1 MKLYASALALSLL
14 LAAGCDN
21 ASEPATSSQRGAD
34 AASGASSA
42 PANPS
47 REQVTPAP
55 SGGASADKTSPDP
68 GDANDHSTPKHD
80 ARQKSEGGAP
90 SESK

>member
-1 MKLYASALALSLL
+1 MKLYASALALTLL

-21 ASEPATSSQRGAD
+21 ASEPRASAERD

-55 SGGASADKTSPDP
+55 TGPVSSEKTRPDP
-68 GDANDHSTPKHD
+68 GDANDHSTPQHD

>member
-1 MKLYASALALSLL
+1 MKLYTCAIALSLL

-21 ASEPATSSQRGAD
+21 APESRTAAGAG
-34 AASGASSA
+34 AAGGASSA

-55 SGGASADKTSPDP
+55 TAPAKSADAKPDP

-80 ARQKSEGGAP
+80 ARAKSEGGAP

>member
-1 MKLYASALALSLL
+1 MKLYTSALALSLL

-21 ASEPATSSQRGAD
+21 ATEPKASAQRGAD

-55 SGGASADKTSPDP
+55 TGATSGEKARPDP

>member
-1 MKLYASALALSLL
+1 MKLYTSAIALSLL

-21 ASEPATSSQRGAD
+21 ATEPSAAQRGAD
-34 AASGASSA
+34 AGTGASSA

-55 SGGASADKTSPDP
+55 TGPASAAKARPDP

>member
-1 MKLYASALALSLL
+1 MKLSASALALSLL

-21 ASEPATSSQRGAD
+21 STEPRTSPQRGAD
-34 AASGASSA
+34 AASGASTA

-55 SGGASADKTSPDP
+55 TGGAPAEKTRPDP

>member
-1 MKLYASALALSLL
+1 MKLYTSAIALSLL

-21 ASEPATSSQRGAD
+21 APESRTPAQTGA
-34 AASGASSA
+34 AGGASSA

-55 SGGASADKTSPDP
+55 TAPAKSSDTKPDP

-80 ARQKSEGGAP
+80 ARAKSEGGAP